1 MKSIHAMIAGV
12 RANTGSQ
19 LKALA
24 TQAKTTFSRLSNSDV
39 AEAMIATW
47 CVEFL
52 RVRRF
57 GGFHVVEIVV
67 ISVLMVGLKYMVTE
81 ASRRKRRG
89 DKSYTMQTEGAQMER
104 MDFGDYRSGTYH
116 GSRHFRRSRGRQ
128 RRD

>member
-1 MKSIHAMIAGV
+1 MKSIHARIAGV

-19 LKALA
+19 LKGLA
-24 TQAKTTFSRLSNSDV
+24 IQAKTTFSRLSNSDV

-89 DKSYTMQTEGAQMER
+89 DKSYTMQTGRAQMEQL
-104 MDFGDYRSGTYH
+104 DFGDYGAGTYN
-116 GSRHFRRSRGRQ
+116 GSRRFGRGRKRQ
-128 RRD
+128 RRN